1 MNSKKTFNDSK
12 TNLNKPENLNLN
24 QSNSFDN
31 IFHNHNLICFQKC
44 SNWFVILSLISN
56 KNKKLISNS
65 YFGKIEEKDI
75 YQNHE
80 ISNLYFQNDL
90 SDYFPIDIKE
100 NQRLV
105 LNNQKKIPLLI
116 SFDFNQTSN
125 NKNNNTFISN
135 VNSDFTSSLFEI
147 DLNASIHSTKKIFNN
162 NINFRIKG
170 FDIYKAIGEKISN
183 LNINDINNIKGDYFS
198 LETFVFNNIQCSF
211 GLSFIVSK
219 INLINYINGG
229 GKYSFLNLNITIEK
243 LYFKYY
249 LSLNVF
255 TNYNLK
261 NTIPLQI
268 NQKNNL
274 FCNFK
279 VFLSNTTLHYKEQNP
294 MLENI
299 IKSIYKNSETGI
311 ECLFK
316 TNYFSY
322 VKINYFPILN
332 NLYLNISKNNSTKK
346 FKPENRNENTNYYN
360 SLSYENNNTE
370 KVIHSQ
376 KIYFKEN
383 FTEPFQKINYID
395 QINNLLKIYPEL
407 IEISLNEIQKDS
419 YFSLIWVPFR
429 EKHETIK
436 NFDLLPLIAFENY
449 YKFKSSFNVINS
461 INIFGIIEKN
471 LSGINIDASKIFL
484 NFDYF
489 WFSNFNI
496 LGTSNFFLN
505 YNSLIYQKLLY
516 QSIYINKSLYLSL
529 KNYIVNEFKE

>member
-243 LYFKYY
+243 LYFKYI
-249 LSLNVF
+249 SF
-255 TNYNLK
+255 
-261 NTIPLQI
+261 I
-268 NQKNNL
+268 
-274 FCNFK
+274 FK
-279 VFLSNTTLHYKEQNP
+279 C
-294 MLENI
+294 
-299 IKSIYKNSETGI
+299 IYK
-311 ECLFK
+311 L
-316 TNYFSY
+316 
-322 VKINYFPILN
+322 
-332 NLYLNISKNNSTKK
+332 
-346 FKPENRNENTNYYN
+346 
-360 SLSYENNNTE
+360 
-370 KVIHSQ
+370 
-376 KIYFKEN
+376 
-383 FTEPFQKINYID
+383 
-395 QINNLLKIYPEL
+395 
-407 IEISLNEIQKDS
+407 
-419 YFSLIWVPFR
+419 
-429 EKHETIK
+429 
-436 NFDLLPLIAFENY
+436 
-449 YKFKSSFNVINS
+449 
-461 INIFGIIEKN
+461 
-471 LSGINIDASKIFL
+471 
-484 NFDYF
+484 
-489 WFSNFNI
+489 
-496 LGTSNFFLN
+496 
-505 YNSLIYQKLLY
+505 
-516 QSIYINKSLYLSL
+516 
-529 KNYIVNEFKE
+529 